1 MISGQ
6 NRPEQVNH
14 WFIFR
19 SEQSNIVSHFKDIQS
34 IKANRVMNS
43 QISMTHINS
52 GIQCLI
58 VFDHDETIVKTTEII
73 SRFTADPLCKY
84 VFMP

>member
-1 MISGQ
+1 MNFSGQ
-6 NRPEQVNH
+6 NRPDQVNH

-19 SEQSNIVSHFKDIQS
+19 SEQSSIVHHFDDLQQ

-43 QISMTHINS
+43 QISMIHKKS

-58 VFDHDETIVKTTEII
+58 AFDHDETIYKSTGII
-73 SRFTADPLCKY
+73 SRYTGDPLCE
-84 VFMP
+84 